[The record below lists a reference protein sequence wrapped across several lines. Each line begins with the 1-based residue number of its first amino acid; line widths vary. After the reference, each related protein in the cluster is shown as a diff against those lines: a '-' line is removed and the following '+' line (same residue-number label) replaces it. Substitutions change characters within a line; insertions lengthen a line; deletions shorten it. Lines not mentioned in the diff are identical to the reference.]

1 MRPQLPEHWLSNCV
15 HYENNTSHLR
25 LCVRLSICMYKVK
38 CLLCVLQ
45 NKNWTMYVI
54 ETVAYSS
61 VDQSI
66 FVEVD
71 VLSSFVGF
79 GFVHFFL
86 INSNLEFCLRRLT
99 AGISE
104 AFNCRWPSWI
114 SFKWL
119 CVETSNQLKRRFLW
133 TFVEIL
139 VLKF

>member
-1 MRPQLPEHWLSNCV
+1 
-15 HYENNTSHLR
+15 
-25 LCVRLSICMYKVK
+25 
-38 CLLCVLQ
+38 
-45 NKNWTMYVI
+45 MYVI

-86 INSNLEFCLRRLT
+86 LNSNLEFCLRRLT

-104 AFNCRWPSWI
+104 AFNCR
-114 SFKWL
+114 
-119 CVETSNQLKRRFLW
+119 
-133 TFVEIL
+133 
-139 VLKF
+139 